1 MNTPPLARLALL
13 AALVFASP
21 ARAAAITVQGAWT
34 RPAAAGMNAAGYG
47 AIVNRG
53 PRADRLIGATSPA
66 ASKVSIHESRAAGGV
81 MSMRTLSDL
90 AIPAGATV
98 TFAPG
103 GLHLM
108 LEGLKRPLNPGARV
122 AITLTFIKAGVVRS
136 ELVVRNGDPAPPM
149 PGMRP

>member
-1 MNTPPLARLALL
+1 
-13 AALVFASP
+13 
-21 ARAAAITVQGAWT
+21 
-34 RPAAAGMNAAGYG
+34 MNAAGYG
-47 AIVNRG
+47 SITNRG
-53 PRADRLIGATSPA
+53 PRADRLIGAASAA
-66 ASKVSIHESRAAGGV
+66 ASKVSIHESRSAGGV

-122 AITLTFIKAGVVRS
+122 AITLTFAKAGVVRS
-136 ELVVRNGDPAPPM
+136 ELVVRSGDPAPAM
-149 PGMRP
+149 PGMRM

>member
-1 MNTPPLARLALL
+1 LLVPASVAVSGLA
-13 AALVFASP
+13 P
-21 ARAAAITVQGAWT
+21 AAITLHDAWT

-47 AIVNRG
+47 AITNRG
-53 PRADRLIGATSPA
+53 PHADRLIGAASAA
-66 ASKVSIHESRAAGGV
+66 ASKVSIHESRSAGGV